1 MLARLFPGTRLYLK
15 IASKRLHALD
25 TRSGRQFDEPPL
37 LALELKGQHKVIA
50 AIGHAA
56 RQHEGRKDC
65 RIINP
70 FDHPRMLLGDF
81 ITAEA
86 LLRQVLKTLQPGI
99 LQPTLVLHP
108 LERLEGGL
116 SDMEIRAFHE
126 LGRGCGAR
134 QVWLW
139 TGRELRPEEVR
150 ELAFPLHEGELHTA

>member
-1 MLARLFPGTRLYLK
+1 MLARLFPGARLYLK
-15 IASKRLHALD
+15 IGSRRLHGLN
-25 TRSGRQFDEPPL
+25 TGNNRQFDEPPL
-37 LALELKGQHKVIA
+37 LALELRDRHKVVA

-56 RQHEGRKDC
+56 RQYEGRKDC

-81 ITAEA
+81 STAEA
-86 LLRQVLKTLQPGI
+86 LLRQVVKALQPGL

-126 LGRGCGAR
+126 LGLGCGAR
-134 QVWLW
+134 QVRLW
-139 TGRELRPEEVR
+139 TGRELLPDEVR
-150 ELAFPLHEGELHTA
+150 ELAFPLDQGELLNP